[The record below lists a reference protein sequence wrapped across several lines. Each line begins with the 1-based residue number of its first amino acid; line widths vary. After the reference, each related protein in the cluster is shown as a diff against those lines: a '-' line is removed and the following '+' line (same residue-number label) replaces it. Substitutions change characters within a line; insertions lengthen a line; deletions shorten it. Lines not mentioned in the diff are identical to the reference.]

1 MVYTKKTPWTLILGL
16 IMVAYA
22 YLVQAGVMEPVLKYL
37 NTTKDAGEMV
47 TMGYVAGIIA
57 IVVGLW
63 QAFASPKEGNFDYY
77 LSTIGG
83 LAFILVVAFVV
94 KWFISPQFAVWGKA
108 AQPALGFDFA
118 SVLGLN
124 HILLGIL
131 AGMIVVNVFKI
142 PAWAENGV
150 RMSRLALKTGVIML
164 GVLYSWEELRNLAG
178 LSIVMIGFFVLGS
191 VGLTL
196 WLGALRRIPNSM
208 GGVLSAGLGVC
219 GVSAA
224 VAAAPVVNAKS
235 TEIAYTIGTV
245 LLWGVVCMFVFPGIG
260 HALGMNPTQFGAWA
274 GTGILNSAQVAAA
287 ALAFQPTGLE
297 TLKVAEIFN
306 ITRILFLPIIVI
318 WLAVWYVK
326 REATGE
332 RVNAGRVMFEKF
344 PVFVLGFILM
354 FLIGSTGV
362 FAPAQQYQGKYF
374 DNSDKAMVKTDK
386 ATGKVTDKRLK
397 DEEAAKL
404 QAAAGAV
411 DWTKVEKG
419 TLMQQAIQQLI
430 ENRKIV
436 SRDHDHI
443 IRAAINAKVFDKETT
458 EILKKQH
465 QAVWHTAP
473 KIAMFRDLIAWFFT
487 FGLVGLG
494 MQITKE
500 SIMQAGGQPLVIGT
514 IVGLAKAIGSL
525 IVVMLFIHEVV

>member
-1 MVYTKKTPWTLILGL
+1 MIYTKKTPWTLILG
-16 IMVAYA
+16 IVMVAHA

-37 NTTKDAGEMV
+37 HTTKLAGEMV

-63 QAFASPKEGNFDYY
+63 QALATPKEGHFDYY
-77 LSTIGG
+77 MSTVGG
-83 LAFILVVAFVV
+83 LAFILVIAFLV
-94 KWFISPQFAVWGKA
+94 KWYIDPQFALWGKA
-108 AQPALGFDFA
+108 AEPTLGFDFA
-118 SVLGLN
+118 KVMALN
-124 HILLGIL
+124 YILLGII

-142 PAWAENGV
+142 PSWAENGV

-178 LSIVMIGFFVLGS
+178 LSIVLIGFFVLGS
-191 VGLTL
+191 VGMTL
-196 WLGALRRIPNSM
+196 WLGARRNIPNSM

-235 TEIAYTIGTV
+235 TEIAYTIGTI
-245 LLWGVVCMFVFPGIG
+245 LLWGVLCMFIFPGIG
-260 HALGMNPTQFGAWA
+260 HGLGMNPTQFGAWA

-318 WLAVWYVK
+318 WLAVWFVK

-332 RVNAGRVMFEKF
+332 RVNTGRVLFEKF

-397 DEEAAKL
+397 EEDAAKL
-404 QAAAGAV
+404 QAAMATV
-411 DWTKVEKG
+411 DWSKVEQG
-419 TLMQQAIQQLI
+419 TAIQQGIQQLI

-436 SRDHDHI
+436 SRDHDYV
-443 IRAAINAKVFDKETT
+443 IRAAINAKVFDKQLT

-473 KIAMFRDLIAWFFT
+473 KIKMFRDLIAWFFT

-494 MQITKE
+494 MQITMA
-500 SIMQAGGQPLVIGT
+500 SIKQAGGQPLVIGT
-514 IVGLAKAIGSL
+514 IVGLTKAVGSL
-525 IVVMLFIHEVV
+525 IVVLLFVHEVV